1 MIGKIITGKSFRGA
15 VEYVLGKS
23 NARLLDSDGVDTAS
37 VRSMIADLN
46 FQRKTRPE
54 IAKVVGHVSLSFHRD
69 DAPKL
74 SDDRMRELAAAYME
88 RLGITDT
95 QYIVVRHNDTEH
107 PHLHIVYNRVRY
119 DKKLVPDKNE
129 RCRNVRVCRELKQR
143 YGLTFSKGKECVK
156 TERLHAPD
164 RAKYAI
170 YDAITAVL
178 PHCSS
183 CRELATG
190 LKKKG
195 IQTAFIHRGNDPRK
209 EVQGITFT
217 KDGHTFKG
225 SKIDRKYSYSGL
237 EKLIR
242 ELAEKQAGKRAEK
255 ELRYILS
262 RRAEAKQEEA
272 KNEREL
278 NKPEP
283 EQQPTLATK
292 TTSVSTPP
300 PLPTPLIPPSQ
311 APIPTPP
318 QSSPNS
324 VVFGIRLNDEQIARI
339 KDGQPIY
346 LKGMQSRGRTSDGF
360 LVMDDNLKY
369 GRAFVEEDPRAWV
382 KYGQYEMRLMDKVL
396 IEAGFITHAVVKWS
410 GNAGQT
416 ARPYL
421 WKEKPSDNKYRE
433 SWGDPRKP
441 KIQEQ
446 SLHSKIII
454 KPPRKRGRHL

>member
-1 MIGKIITGKSFRGA
+1 MIGKIITGRSFRGA

-23 NARLLDSDGVDTAS
+23 QARLLDSDGVDTAS
-37 VRSMIADLN
+37 VRLMIDDLN

-88 RLGITDT
+88 RMGITDT

-129 RCRNVRVCRELKQR
+129 RRRNVKVCRELKQR
-143 YGLTFSKGKECVK
+143 YGLTFSKGKEQVK
-156 TERLHAPD
+156 TQRLHGAD
-164 RAKYAI
+164 KVKYEIYEAI
-170 YDAITAVL
+170 AAVL

-183 CRELATG
+183 CRELAAQ

-209 EVQGITFT
+209 EVQGIAFT

-225 SKIDRKYSYSGL
+225 SKVDRKYSYGAL
-237 EKLIR
+237 ENFIR
-242 ELAEKQAGKRAEK
+242 EQAKKQAEESVER

-262 RRAEAKQEEA
+262 RRAEAKHEETMNA
-272 KNEREL
+272 RKTD
-278 NKPEP
+278 KPEP
-283 EQQPTLATK
+283 ELQPAPATK
-292 TTSVSTPP
+292 TASVSILTTPP
-300 PLPTPLIPPSQ
+300 TPPPPSQ
-311 APIPTPP
+311 APTPTPP
-318 QSSPNS
+318 QPNP
-324 VVFGIRLNDEQIARI
+324 VVFGIRLADEQIARI
-339 KDGQPIY
+339 RDGQPIY
-346 LKGMQSRGRTSDGF
+346 LEGMQSQGSTFDGY
-360 LVMDDNLKY
+360 LIMNDALTY
-369 GRAFVEEDPRAWV
+369 GRAFVGEDPRAWV
-382 KYGQYEMRLMDKVL
+382 RYGKYEMRLMDKVL
-396 IEAGFITHAVVKWS
+396 IEAGFITHAVVKWW
-410 GNAGQT
+410 GNAGET

-421 WKEKPSDNKYRE
+421 WKEKPSDNQFRE

-441 KIQEQ
+441 KMQEPAVRPK
-446 SLHSKIII
+446 LITKRP
-454 KPPRKRGRHL
+454 KTPGRKL